1 MTEQTEH
8 KLTVEDIITD
18 IDYRLNHIEDIMMD
32 NRELIIKLVKQGN
45 TIVQFLRQIDVDGI
59 TEEDIMDMEQATEF
73 VTGEINAGK
82 FKDVHELID
91 EYTKKYKELQEFEK
105 ELEKNKNKLTPGQM
119 GES

>member
-1 MTEQTEH
+1 MTEH
-8 KLTVEDIITD
+8 KLELKDIITD

-45 TIVQFLRQIDVDGI
+45 TIIQFLKQFDGNDI
-59 TEEDIMDMEQATEF
+59 TEEDIMDMEHATEF
-73 VTGEINAGK
+73 DEKEIKAGK
-82 FKDVHELID
+82 FRDVHELID